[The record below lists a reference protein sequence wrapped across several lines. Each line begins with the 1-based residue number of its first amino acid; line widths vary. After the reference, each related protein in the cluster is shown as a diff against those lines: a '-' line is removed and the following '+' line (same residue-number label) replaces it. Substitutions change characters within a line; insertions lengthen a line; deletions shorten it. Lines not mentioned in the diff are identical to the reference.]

1 MFDFSNVKLSE
12 VVIHNVGNKTR
23 EEELLLSPQSLNFD
37 APILKD
43 LLLKYFLHPFK
54 ETALYNLSHDEDL
67 RMNEIYTYAATIFDD
82 PARFYELSCAI
93 AKHLYE
99 QSEHPKIKSGEFYVV
114 YFKECVL
121 EDEVSDAIGLF
132 KSENKD
138 TFLKVEQNDNG
149 ISVGY
154 ESGINI
160 NRLDKGCLIFNIDKA
175 KGFVVAVVDASNKNE
190 AVYWKDD
197 FLKVKAREDHFY
209 HTQNFLS
216 VCNTFIEESHVP
228 EEKPEVIEL
237 QKKTLQF
244 FKEEKVFDVEKF
256 ENEVLQEPEKIESFR
271 TFKKEYQEQNDTE
284 IPEDFK
290 ISNSAVKTAKK
301 QFKNTLKLDG
311 NFIIQVL
318 NSKAVLKRGIDDET
332 GAKFYRLFYDNET
345 Y

>member
-1 MFDFSNVKLSE
+1 MFDFTSVRLSE
-12 VVIHNVGNKTR
+12 VVIHNVGNKNR
-23 EEELLLSPQSLNFD
+23 EEELILSAKPLNFD

-43 LLLKYFLHPFK
+43 LLLKYFLQPFK
-54 ETALYNLSHDEDL
+54 ENALYNLAHEEDL
-67 RMNEIYTYAATIFDD
+67 RLNEIYTYAANIFDD
-82 PARFYELSCAI
+82 PSRFYEMSCAI
-93 AKHLYE
+93 AKHLYDK
-99 QSEHPKIKSGEFYVV
+99 SEHPKIKSGEFYIV

-121 EDEVSDAIGLF
+121 DDEVADAIGLF
-132 KSENKD
+132 KSEHRD
-138 TFLKVEQNDNG
+138 TFLKVEQDEEG
-149 ISVGY
+149 IRVGY

-175 KGFVVAVVDASNKNE
+175 RGFVVAAVDASNKSE
-190 AVYWKDD
+190 ALYWKED
-197 FLKVKAREDHFY
+197 FLKLKSREDHYY
-209 HTQNFLS
+209 HTQNFLNI
-216 VCNTFIEESHVP
+216 CNNYLEESHVP

-244 FKEEKVFDVEKF
+244 FKEEKVFDVQKF
-256 ENEVLQEPEKIESFR
+256 EDEVLQEPEKIESFR
-271 TFKKEYQEQNDTE
+271 TFRKEYEDNNQTE

-290 ISNSAVKTAKK
+290 ISAPAVKTAKK

-332 GAKFYRLFYDNET
+332 GLKFYQLFYDNET